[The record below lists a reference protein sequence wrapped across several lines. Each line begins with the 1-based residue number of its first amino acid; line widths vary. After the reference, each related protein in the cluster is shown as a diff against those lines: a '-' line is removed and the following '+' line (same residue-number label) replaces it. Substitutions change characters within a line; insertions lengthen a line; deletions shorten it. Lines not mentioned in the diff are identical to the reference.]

1 MNLFSEQI
9 LNIKITKTVF
19 MLVACSLFIACSNS
33 LLNDNLWA
41 QSVSED
47 YTLDKALED
56 FPIEEGLY
64 REYVITH
71 ITEDHGFKCLI
82 MSRMKE
88 RISNVSHW
96 SNGVKADLIVEE
108 TVVNYKPLEYS
119 TYNRSCRPT
128 LLRFTYRNTVVVLKG
143 SMDKKGYVYYFV
155 DAVAMHPNGKKRI
168 EKILQYG
175 GIHGMEEWGIGPRY
189 VLPLKKGNMWIYE
202 DDRYQVVGRGPVEVK
217 VADKVLGRYPDC
229 FQIIGKTS
237 GGDTTEWFCPGIG
250 RVKWDNTNA
259 AKKRST
265 SSYLYSY
272 GKE

>member
-1 MNLFSEQI
+1 
-9 LNIKITKTVF
+9 

-33 LLNDNLWA
+33 LFNDNVWA
-41 QSVSED
+41 QSVSAE
-47 YTLDKALED
+47 YTLDDTQKD
-56 FPIEEGLY
+56 FPMEEGLY
-64 REYVITH
+64 REYVITY
-71 ITEDHGFKCLI
+71 ITEDSGFKCLI

-96 SNGVKADLIVEE
+96 SKGVKADLIVEE

-119 TYNRSCRPT
+119 RYNRSCRPT
-128 LLRFTYRNTVVVLKG
+128 LLRFAYRNTVVVLKG
-143 SMDKKGYVYYFV
+143 RVYYLA
-155 DAVAMHPNGKKRI
+155 DAVAMHRNGKKRI
-168 EKILQYG
+168 EKILRYE
-175 GIHGMEEWGIGPRY
+175 GINGMEEWGIEPRY
-189 VLPLKKGNMWIYE
+189 ILPLKKGNVWIYE
-202 DDRYQVVGRGPVEVK
+202 HDRYKVVGRSQVEVK